1 MRFCLYLLKKTII
14 TIVIIIIIIIIINV
28 NIIII
33 IIIIIII
40 HNLFQDD
47 KCVTIHN
54 KEITVISPQYV

>member
-14 TIVIIIIIIIIINV
+14 TIVIIIIIIIINV
-28 NIIII
+28 NIII

-54 KEITVISPQYV
+54 KEITVI

>member
-14 TIVIIIIIIIIINV
+14 SIVIIIIIIIIINV
-28 NIIII
+28 NIII

-54 KEITVISPQYV
+54 KEITVI

>member
-14 TIVIIIIIIIIINV
+14 TIVIIIIIIINV
-28 NIIII
+28 NII

-54 KEITVISPQYV
+54 KEITVI

>member
-33 IIIIIII
+33 IIIIII

-54 KEITVISPQYV
+54 KEITVI